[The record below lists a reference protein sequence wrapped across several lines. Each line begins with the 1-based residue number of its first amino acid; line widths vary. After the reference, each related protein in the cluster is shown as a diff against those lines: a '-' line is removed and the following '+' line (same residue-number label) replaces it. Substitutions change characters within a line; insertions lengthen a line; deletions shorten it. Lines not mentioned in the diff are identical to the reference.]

1 MAHRLSRSS
10 CLNVFLCKKL
20 FLLQIKV
27 MINHLQGCEANRQV
41 QLLTVFNNTGT
52 LVLINILITVVAL
65 LRKEPFD
72 GLMERGV
79 SPH

>member
-1 MAHRLSRSS
+1 
-10 CLNVFLCKKL
+10 
-20 FLLQIKV
+20 